1 MADLAADSLEA
12 YEMRAVK
19 LAGDPSE
26 LAALKATLARHRDTE
41 PLFDTAR
48 FTRNLERG
56 YEVMWD
62 RSQRG
67 LPPEGFAV
75 EGGS

>member
-1 MADLAADSLEA
+1 MADLATPSLKA
-12 YEMRAVK
+12 YEERAVK

-26 LAALKATLARHRDTE
+26 LAALKARLARHRDTQ

-48 FTRNLERG
+48 FTRNLERA
-56 YEVMWD
+56 YEMMWD

-67 LPPEGFAV
+67 LPPDVFAI
-75 EGGS
+75 ESAP